1 MDIDTLKR
9 RLQDH
14 LSDGLVTI
22 IGSGLSVAEGIPS
35 MGKLAEHVLAEIP
48 PRIPD
53 GSKSLW
59 EAIANDLQANV
70 DLETALLKNRPD
82 DHIES
87 SLVEVTAAFI
97 LEAETNVL
105 NEVTA
110 GTRVLRFTKLI
121 PHMLKPVTGIPIIT
135 SNYDR
140 LLEVAIE
147 KAGLF
152 VNTLFVGHHFGRLD
166 AEAAHMSLCKR
177 VTTYRGKHTLTL
189 YPHAI
194 VLKPHGSLDWYMHN
208 TDPIRCP
215 LPLSLQRLII
225 TPGLN
230 KYRGGYNRPFDSH
243 RERANR
249 EIDRATRFLIIGY
262 GFRDE
267 HLQTH
272 LEPALKKGKAALLL
286 THSLSGEAAR
296 LINECNA
303 MIALCADPIDHG
315 TTVVMK
321 DSTVSLPGLRL
332 WDVDGF
338 VKGVFEL

>member
-1 MDIDTLKR
+1 M
-9 RLQDH
+9 
-14 LSDGLVTI
+14 
-22 IGSGLSVAEGIPS
+22 AEGIPG

-48 PRIPD
+48 RRIPVS
-53 GSKSLW
+53 SKTLW
-59 EAIANDLQANV
+59 DAIADDLKASV
-70 DLETALLKNRPD
+70 DLETALLRNCPD
-82 DHIES
+82 DQIES
-87 SLVEVTAAFI
+87 LIVELTAAFI
-97 LEAETNVL
+97 LEAETKVIA
-105 NEVTA
+105 EVTA
-110 GTRVLRFTKLI
+110 GTRVLRFTKLL
-121 PHMLKPVTGIPIIT
+121 PHMLKPSSGIPIIT

-140 LLEVAIE
+140 LLEVAAE
-147 KAGLF
+147 QAELF
-152 VNTLFVGHHFGRLD
+152 VNSLFVGHHFGRLD
-166 AEAAHMSLCKR
+166 ADAAHLSLCKKL
-177 VTTYRGKHTLTL
+177 TTYRGKPTLTL

-208 TDPIRCP
+208 SDPIRCP
-215 LPLSLQRLII
+215 LPMSLQRLII

-230 KYRGGYNRPFDSH
+230 KFRGGYNRPFDAH

-286 THSLSGEAAR
+286 THSLTPQALQ
-296 LINECNA
+296 LISECSS
-303 MIALCADPIDHG
+303 MLALCADPVNHG

-321 DSTVSLPGLRL
+321 DNTTSLPGLTL
-332 WDVDGF
+332 WDLDGF